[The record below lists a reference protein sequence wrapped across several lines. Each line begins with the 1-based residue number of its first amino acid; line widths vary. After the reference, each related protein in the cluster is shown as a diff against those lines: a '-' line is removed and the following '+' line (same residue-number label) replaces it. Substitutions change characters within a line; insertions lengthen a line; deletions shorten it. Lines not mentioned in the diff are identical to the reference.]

1 MLKDMM
7 KNNEKGSEAYNA
19 AQKAL
24 GSGNYFDTQYAALLS
39 QKSEIQ
45 KQRDAEENKKKTD
58 QDAIAQYD
66 QQIKELDLQIKTY
79 AQDFLKE
86 MYSIDFK
93 SWASQLTN
101 SIVEAWSKGEDA
113 ATAYHDKVQELIK
126 DLTKNILSQK
136 IMEMALQPTLDKLK
150 TLLQQKG
157 KLDEVDIPGIAD
169 DLIKAGDNAIEGI
182 TNILDALKEKGWDLS
197 ENGTLPV
204 SNSIKGI
211 TEDTADILASYLNSI
226 RLDCSVNRENLRLIL
241 VAVQSVPELN
251 NIARSQ
257 LTQLTTLV
265 TLAEARNSK
274 LDDMYSWMNK
284 VTNGVLKISMK

>member
-1 MLKDMM
+1 MPFRTTMEQSIDDF
-7 KNNEKGSEAYNA
+7 
-19 AQKAL
+19 AQ
-24 GSGNYFDTQYAALLS
+24 T
-39 QKSEIQ
+39 
-45 KQRDAEENKKKTD
+45 
-58 QDAIAQYD
+58 
-66 QQIKELDLQIKTY
+66 
-79 AQDFLKE
+79 FLNDI
-86 MYSIDFK
+86 YSIDIK
-93 SWASQLTN
+93 SWASQLTD

-197 ENGTLPV
+197 ENGTLSV
-204 SNSIKGI
+204 SNSIKSI
-211 TEDTADILASYLNSI
+211 TEDTADLLASYLNAI
-226 RLDCSVNRENLRLIL
+226 RLDVSVNRENLRLIL
-241 VAVQSVPELN
+241 VAVQAVPELN